1 MFTGLVQ
8 DIGKVAFRNKNAEG
22 VRLGIRSSSLA
33 SDIKVDDSVSING
46 VCQTVTSIEGDLFFV
61 QVVYISLEKTTLG
74 SLKPNDEV
82 NLELALK
89 VSDRLGGH
97 IVQGHVNKKTNI
109 SKIEKYG
116 KNYLLTMALDSE
128 IAPYL
133 VQEGSVAVE
142 GISLT
147 VSNLNDESGTFTV
160 SVIPHTWDNTIL
172 RNRKLGHEVNIE
184 VDIFAKYIERLLVF
198 THKENST
205 EGRLPLT
212 MDWLKSKGF

>member
-22 VRLGIRSSSLA
+22 VRLGIRSSFLA

-109 SKIEKYG
+109 SKTG
-116 KNYLLTMALDSE
+116 NYDH
-128 IAPYL
+128 P
-133 VQEGSVAVE
+133 Q
-142 GISLT
+142 
-147 VSNLNDESGTFTV
+147 
-160 SVIPHTWDNTIL
+160 
-172 RNRKLGHEVNIE
+172 
-184 VDIFAKYIERLLVF
+184 
-198 THKENST
+198 
-205 EGRLPLT
+205 
-212 MDWLKSKGF
+212 

>member
-8 DIGKVAFRNKNAEG
+8 DIGRVAFKNKNTEG
-22 VRLGIRSSSLA
+22 VRLGIRTNSLA
-33 SDIKVDDSVSING
+33 ADIKIDDSVSING
-46 VCQTVTSIEGDLFFV
+46 VCQTVTSIEEDLFFV
-61 QVVYISLEKTTLG
+61 QVVHTSLKKTTLG

-97 IVQGHVNKKTNI
+97 IVQGHVNKKTSI
-109 SKIEKYG
+109 SKIEKHG
-116 KNYLLTMALDSE
+116 KNYLLTMVLDPV

-147 VSNLNDESGTFTV
+147 ISNLNDESKTFTV
-160 SVIPHTWDNTIL
+160 SVIPHTWDNTVL
-172 RNRKLGHEVNIE
+172 KNRKLGHEVNIE

-205 EGRLPLT
+205 EGR
-212 MDWLKSKGF
+212 KSVLEI

>member
-8 DIGKVAFRNKNAEG
+8 DIGRVTFKNKNTEG
-22 VRLGIRSSSLA
+22 VRLGIRTNSLA
-33 SDIKVDDSVSING
+33 ADIKIDDSVSING
-46 VCQTVTSIEGDLFFV
+46 VCQTVTSIEEDLFFV
-61 QVVYISLEKTTLG
+61 QVVHTSLKKTTLG

-97 IVQGHVNKKTNI
+97 IVQGHVNKKTSI

-116 KNYLLTMALDSE
+116 KNYLLTMVLDPV

-147 VSNLNDESGTFTV
+147 ISNLNDEARTFTV
-160 SVIPHTWDNTIL
+160 SVIPHTWDNTVL
-172 RNRKLGHEVNIE
+172 KNRKLGHEVNIE

-198 THKENST
+198 KHKENST